1 LIEAPFKH
9 QQEIEKNFKRFPK
22 LQKRKLRCINFQGM
36 LLGGEPMRRI
46 LPFLSDF
53 EK

>member
-1 LIEAPFKH
+1 MEAPFKH
-9 QQEIEKNFKRFPK
+9 QKIQKNFKRFLK

-36 LLGGEPMRRI
+36 FLGGEHMRRI